1 MCSVV
6 ELVVKLG
13 DVGKALVFISIKY
26 ALYSL
31 GKVENVLTVENSLA
45 KILVLQSTQ
54 FRK

>member
-31 GKVENVLTVENSLA
+31 GKVENVLTVENFSQDSRTTEYT
-45 KILVLQSTQ
+45 V
-54 FRK
+54 